1 MTRTRWL
8 VAIVV
13 AGAAIFALSFV
24 NAWLVHDRELR
35 GEGYRFVQYSLS
47 AWRGVGMPVLTVAAV
62 TALAMAGWA
71 VALLRRPSLKAWPLL
86 AGTVLVL
93 GLMVAAAWPVSQ
105 DGHASSVDLSP
116 SLLLPV
122 GMVLG
127 AVMFRAAQA
136 VARPSRRGR
145 LVLGLAAVAVIV
157 AGAGVRHV
165 GLQLAEGTGRHWSE
179 GSYTRPAT
187 GERPA
192 ATLTIGAGTFRV
204 DDRWSGTWEWSGW
217 TVIVDDDPACAGSRG
232 TYHAHG
238 EANEALRFVKVA
250 DTCAD
255 GERAADFE
263 TGIWER
269 VP

>member
-1 MTRTRWL
+1 
-8 VAIVV
+8 
-13 AGAAIFALSFV
+13 
-24 NAWLVHDRELR
+24 
-35 GEGYRFVQYSLS
+35 VQYFLS

-62 TALAMAGWA
+62 ASLATAGWA
-71 VALLRRPSLKAWPLL
+71 VALLRRAPLPAWPLL
-86 AGTVLVL
+86 VGSLLAL
-93 GLMVAAAWPVSQ
+93 GLIVAAAWPLAQ

-116 SLLLPV
+116 GLLLPV

-127 AVMFRAAQA
+127 AVMFAGALA
-136 VARPSRRGR
+136 VVRPTRRDR
-145 LVLGLAAVAVIV
+145 LALGVAAVSLIV
-157 AGAGVRHV
+157 AGALARNL
-165 GLQLAEGTGRHWSE
+165 GLQAAEGTGRHWTE

-187 GERPA
+187 DGRQA
-192 ATLTIGAGTFRV
+192 ATLTIGDGTFRV

-217 TVIVDDDPACAGSRG
+217 TVIVDDDPACPGSRG

-238 EANEALRFVKVA
+238 EADEGLRFVKVV

-263 TGIWER
+263 TGIWAR